1 MVSLSLKMFCLNQQL
16 MQFCL
21 YLNKFERKISEQG
34 AVRAG
39 KAFPLFVSNEDM
51 DDIIKIVDSL
61 EKSSLLIDGA
71 TTETV
76 KKEASKQEGRYIAA
90 VVPLMNAALVQ
101 LLISSVV
108 KGITGKGTNRAGNR
122 QEGEFLELSDLI
134 VKAIAG
140 ERFVRARKRQG
151 NKIILPLAF
160 SLMLRAMP
168 GKEVTRVGKGY
179 NDINHLDQNF

>member
-1 MVSLSLKMFCLNQQL
+1 MFCLNQQL
-16 MQFCL
+16 MQLCL

-39 KAFPLFVSNEDM
+39 KAFTLFVSNEDM
-51 DDIIKIVDSL
+51 DDIIKIVNSL
-61 EKSSLLIDGA
+61 EKSGLLIDGS
-71 TTETV
+71 TDTV
-76 KKEASKQEGRYIAA
+76 KNEASKEEGRYIAA
-90 VVPLMNAALVQ
+90 IVPLMNAALVQ

-122 QEGEFLELSDLI
+122 QEGGFLELSDLI

-140 ERFVRARKRQG
+140 ERFARARKRQG
-151 NKIILPLAF
+151 NKILLPLAF

>member
-16 MQFCL
+16 MQLCL

-39 KAFPLFVSNEDM
+39 KAFTLFVSNEDM

-61 EKSSLLIDGA
+61 EKSILLIDGA
-71 TTETV
+71 TETV

-90 VVPLMNAALVQ
+90 IVPLMNAALVQ

-122 QEGEFLELSDLI
+122 QEGGFLELSDLI

-140 ERFVRARKRQG
+140 ERFARARKRQG
-151 NKIILPLAF
+151 NKILLPLAF

-168 GKEVTRVGKGY
+168 RKEVTSVGKGY